1 MRLRVSKSLIL
12 SITLHVTFFAVLL
25 TTMAFEVK
33 QPPIIINLA
42 KDPGNDKKIVQAALI
57 DKRAIDLANQRRA
70 AEERLQQEKIL
81 EQQRLAEQAQ
91 QEAERAKQALELA
104 AALKAQQQA
113 MLEQVKQE
121 QAKKA
126 QAQDQAKKAQE
137 QIKKA
142 QEQAKLEQQLQMK
155 QQIAQQ
161 QQLAKQQAAAKQ
173 QKAAALKAQND
184 KIVAEQQAM
193 LESEVERYRAEF
205 AAAIEENR
213 VLSSVFAGNIRCE
226 LKIMLL
232 PDGSILN
239 IKVLKSSG
247 NVAYDEMSA
256 KAVYKSAPL
265 PMPQDQELYKQL
277 REIILSFKNGEQ

>member
-1 MRLRVSKSLIL
+1 M
-12 SITLHVTFFAVLL
+12 FFAALF

-42 KDPGNDKKIVQAALI
+42 KNPGNDKKIVQAALI
-57 DKRAIDLANQRRA
+57 DKRAVDLANQRRV
-70 AEERLQQEKIL
+70 AEEKLQQEKIL
-81 EQQRLAEQAQ
+81 EQQRIVELAQ

-121 QAKKA
+121 KAKK
-126 QAQDQAKKAQE
+126 
-137 QIKKA
+137 I

-161 QQLAKQQAAAKQ
+161 QHLVKQ
-173 QKAAALKAQND
+173 QKAAALKAQHD
-184 KIVAEQQAM
+184 RIVAEHHTM
-193 LESEVERYRAEF
+193 LEDEIERYRAEF

-213 VLSSVFAGNIRCE
+213 VLSAVFAKNIRCK
-226 LKIMLL
+226 LKIMLM

-239 IKVLKSSG
+239 IKVLESSG

-256 KAVYKSAPL
+256 KAVYKSAPF

-277 REIILSFKNGEQ
+277 REVILSFKNGEQ

>member
-1 MRLRVSKSLIL
+1 MRTFRLSKSLIL
-12 SITLHVTFFAVLL
+12 SITLHVMFFAALF
-25 TTMAFEVK
+25 TTMSFEVK

-42 KDPGNDKKIVQAALI
+42 KNPGNDKKIVQAALI

-70 AEERLQQEKIL
+70 AEEKLQQEKIL
-81 EQQRLAEQAQ
+81 EQQRLVEQ
-91 QEAERAKQALELA
+91 EKKEMERANQALELA

-121 QAKKA
+121 KAKKIEEQAKK
-126 QAQDQAKKAQE
+126 
-137 QIKKA
+137 I

-161 QQLAKQQAAAKQ
+161 QQLAKQQAVAKQ
-173 QKAAALKAQND
+173 QKAAALKAQHD
-184 KIVAEQQAM
+184 RITAEHQAM
-193 LESEVERYRAEF
+193 LEGEIEKYRAEF

-213 VLSSVFAGNIRCE
+213 VLSSVFAKNIRCK
-226 LKIMLL
+226 LKIMLM

-239 IKVLKSSG
+239 IKILESSG

-256 KAVYKSAPL
+256 KAVHKSAPF

-277 REIILSFKNGEQ
+277 REVILSFKNEEQ

>member
-1 MRLRVSKSLIL
+1 MRAIRLSKSLIL
-12 SITLHVTFFAVLL
+12 SLCLHAMFFAALL
-25 TTMAFEVK
+25 TTMSFDVK

-42 KDPGNDKKIVQAALI
+42 KNPGNDKTIVQAALI
-57 DKRAIDLANQRRA
+57 DKRAVDLANQRRA
-70 AEERLQQEKIL
+70 VEERLQQEKIL
-81 EQQRLAEQAQ
+81 EQQRIVEQAK
-91 QEAERAKQALELA
+91 QEAEHAKQALELA

-121 QAKKA
+121 K
-126 QAQDQAKKAQE
+126 AKKAQE
-137 QIKKA
+137 NTKQI
-142 QEQAKLEQQLQMK
+142 QEQAKKIQEQEKLDQQLLVK

-173 QKAAALKAQND
+173 QKAAALKAERD
-184 KIVAEQQAM
+184 RLVAENQAM
-193 LESEVERYRAEF
+193 LEGEVELYRAKF

-213 VLSSVFAGNIRCE
+213 VLSAVFAKDIRCK

-239 IKVLKSSG
+239 IKVLESSG
-247 NVAYDEMSA
+247 NIAYDEMSA
-256 KAVYKSAPL
+256 KAVYKSAPF

-277 REIILSFKNGEQ
+277 REVILSFKNGEQ